1 MSLSLLENELLK
13 TLSFF
18 EPMSLDLIYLDLD
31 RSFVEENPNLTIDD
45 LELSLKSLINQ
56 KKVKKI
62 KIDKSNLYIRNYPK
76 KSLLHRFLKKFS
88 ILKTKR

>member
-1 MSLSLLENELLK
+1 MSLPLLENELLK

-31 RSFVEENPNLTIDD
+31 RNFVEENPNLNIDD
-45 LELSLKSLINQ
+45 LELSLKTLINQ
-56 KKVKKI
+56 KKVKMI
-62 KIDKSNLYIRNYPK
+62 KIDKSNLYIRNFPK
-76 KSLLHRFLKKFS
+76 KSLLQRFLKKFS